1 MLPSDAVALRDRV
14 FAELS
19 SRLPEDEFKA
29 WFDPGKIHLTA
40 SGASACELH
49 VRNVFMA
56 EHYERNYRK
65 TLEDV
70 LASVAQGPVRLAIR
84 VNGEAGRHPAEHVE
98 ARAEQLA
105 ETRNPDPPGPFAQP
119 VSSTP
124 RPGLVL
130 NPNYTF
136 ENFVVGI
143 SNRLAH
149 AAAMSVAQSPG
160 AAYNPLFLHGSVGL
174 GKTHLLQAICHE
186 ILKQNPR
193 LNIVYQSCE
202 EFVNDYI
209 ASVQQMQQLEA
220 FRAKMR
226 AVDILLIDDI
236 HFLAGKEGSQEEF
249 FHTFNTLHNASKQII
264 LCSDSPPKD
273 IPTLEDRLVT
283 RFSWGLVARVDTP
296 TFETRVAILKRKAE
310 ARGTPFPEDV
320 YFFIAQ
326 NIESN
331 IRELEGAVTKVAAYA
346 SLLARPIDLDVA
358 REALRDALEVAS
370 APVSIPDVQAVVCR
384 KLGVK
389 TAELQSKSR
398 TKSISRA
405 RQIGIYLAR
414 TMTNASQTDIGNA
427 FGGRDHSTVS
437 YAIDTV
443 KDQIGHDP
451 SYRSFLEALADE
463 IRKSKL

>member
-1 MLPSDAVALRDRV
+1 MRDRV
-14 FAELS
+14 VAELS
-19 SRLPEDEFKA
+19 QRLPEDEVKA
-29 WFDPGKIHLTA
+29 WFDPGKITLLP
-40 SGASACELH
+40 SGSTCELQ
-49 VRNVFMA
+49 VKNVFMA
-56 EHYERNYRK
+56 DHYEKNYRRA
-65 TLEDV
+65 LEEV
-70 LASVAQGPVRLAIR
+70 LSRVAEVPVRLAIR
-84 VNGEAGRHPAEHVE
+84 VNGDAGAAKPAAEAAGAADLKISSAEIAAVPPE
-98 ARAEQLA
+98 AAA
-105 ETRNPDPPGPFAQP
+105 ANDGI
-119 VSSTP
+119 
-124 RPGLVL
+124 VL
-130 NPNYTF
+130 NPGYTF
-136 ENFVVGI
+136 DNFVVGI

-149 AAAMSVAQSPG
+149 AAALSVAQQPG
-160 AAYNPLFLHGSVGL
+160 AAYNPLFLYGSVGL
-174 GKTHLLQAICHE
+174 GKTHLLQAICHAIRE
-186 ILKQNPR
+186 KHPR
-193 LNIVYQSCE
+193 LQIQYLSCE

-209 ASVQQMQQLEA
+209 ASVQNMNQLEA
-220 FRAKMR
+220 FRGRMR
-226 AVDILLIDDI
+226 TVDVLLIDDI

-264 LCSDSPPKD
+264 LCSDAPPKD
-273 IPTLEDRLVT
+273 IPTLEERLLT
-283 RFSWGLVARVDTP
+283 RFSWGMVARIDTP

-331 IRELEGAVTKVAAYA
+331 IRELEGAVVKTAAYA
-346 SLLARPIDLDVA
+346 SLLNRAIDLDLA
-358 REALRDALEVAS
+358 REALRDSLEVAS
-370 APVSIPDVQAVVCR
+370 TPVQVTDVQAVVCR

-437 YAIDTV
+437 YSIDTV
-443 KDQIGHDP
+443 KEQMDTEP
-451 SYRSFLEALADE
+451 SFRGFIEQLADE

>member
-1 MLPSDAVALRDRV
+1 MLPSDGAALRDRV

-19 SRLPEDEFKA
+19 QRLPEDEFKA
-29 WFDPGKIHLTA
+29 WFDPSKVSLSS
-40 SGASACELH
+40 SGSNCELH

-56 EHYERNYRK
+56 EHYERNYRVA
-65 TLEDV
+65 LEEV
-70 LASVAQGPVRLAIR
+70 LSRVAESPVRLAIR
-84 VNGEAGRHPAEHVE
+84 VNGDGSALAKPAESANGE
-98 ARAEQLA
+98 PAILLPATIPA
-105 ETRNPDPPGPFAQP
+105 SAAPIPAAIAN
-119 VSSTP
+119 
-124 RPGLVL
+124 GLVL

-136 ENFVVGI
+136 ENFVVGL

-149 AAAMSVAQSPG
+149 AAATSVAASPG
-160 AAYNPLFLHGSVGL
+160 NAYNPLFLYGSVGL
-174 GKTHLLQAICHE
+174 GKTHLLQAICHA
-186 ILKQNPR
+186 ILAKTPG
-193 LNIVYQSCE
+193 LNISYLSCE

-209 ASVQQMQQLEA
+209 ASVQNMKELEG
-220 FRAKMR
+220 FRARMR
-226 AVDILLIDDI
+226 GVDVLLIDDI

-249 FHTFNTLHNASKQII
+249 FHTFNTLHNAQKQII
-264 LCSDSPPKD
+264 LCSDAPPKD
-273 IPTLEDRLVT
+273 IPTLEERLMT
-283 RFSWGLVARVDTP
+283 RFSWGLVARIDTP

-320 YFFIAQ
+320 LFFIAQ

-346 SLLARPIDLDVA
+346 SLLARPIDLEVA

-370 APVSIPDVQAVVCR
+370 APVSIADVQAVVCR
-384 KLGVK
+384 KLSVK

-398 TKSISRA
+398 TKSISKA

-443 KDQIGHDP
+443 KDLLHSDSAFRVFVEQ
-451 SYRSFLEALADE
+451 LADE

>member
-1 MLPSDAVALRDRV
+1 MLPSDGPALRDRV
-14 FAELS
+14 LAELS
-19 SRLPEDEFKA
+19 RKLPAEELKA
-29 WFDPGKIHLTA
+29 WFDPSKVGIGTD
-40 SGASACELH
+40 GTACELS
-49 VRNVFMA
+49 VRNVFLA
-56 EHYERNYRK
+56 EHYEKNYRAA
-65 TLEDV
+65 LEEA
-70 LASVAQGPVRLAIR
+70 LARIAEGPVRLSIR
-84 VNGEAGRHPAEHVE
+84 VNGETKPGAAPAPAAPPKATV
-98 ARAEQLA
+98 AEQT
-105 ETRNPDPPGPFAQP
+105 ERN
-119 VSSTP
+119 
-124 RPGLVL
+124 GLVL
-130 NPNYTF
+130 NRNYMF
-136 ENFVVGI
+136 ETYVVGI

-149 AAAMSVAQSPG
+149 AAATSVAQQPG

-174 GKTHLLQAICHE
+174 GKTHLLQAICHALLDRHPKMH
-186 ILKQNPR
+186 ICYL
-193 LNIVYQSCE
+193 SCE

-209 ASVQQMQQLEA
+209 ASVQNVHQLEA
-220 FRAKMR
+220 FRARMR
-226 AVDILLIDDI
+226 AVDVLLIDDI

-249 FHTFNTLHNASKQII
+249 FHTFNALHNASRQII

-283 RFSWGLVARVDTP
+283 RFSWGLVARIDPP
-296 TFETRVAILKRKAE
+296 TFETRVAILRRKAE
-310 ARGTPFPEDV
+310 ARETPFPDDV

-346 SLLARPIDLDVA
+346 SLLNRPIDLELA

-370 APVSIPDVQAVVCR
+370 APISIADVQAVVCR

-398 TKSISRA
+398 TKTISRA

-414 TMTNASQTDIGNA
+414 TMTSASQTDIGNA

-443 KDQIGHDP
+443 KDQLEHDP
-451 SYRSFLEALADE
+451 PFRSMLEALADE
-463 IRKSKL
+463 IRKSKV